1 MKNIFI
7 IDDHPLTI
15 SAYKS
20 LLADEFGNNVEVI
33 AAHNGNEI
41 IAKSKLQIATN
52 KVIDLAI
59 IDYSI
64 PASDT
69 GNIKNGMDAATY
81 ITTHFKNCKIVFLTM
96 HNEPLL
102 LQNLHLKFKPE
113 GIISK
118 NDIDSDSFPKIIRD
132 IIEGG
137 FYRSETMVEA
147 LKVMMSKNLNFD
159 EIDSQILLLIA
170 NKVKS
175 KDLINY
181 INLSQSAIEKRK
193 HKIKYQLIGDKGSD
207 KELISVAK
215 AYKLI

>member
-1 MKNIFI
+1 MKNFFI

-20 LLADEFGNNVEVI
+20 LLSQEFENEVQI
-33 AAHNGNEI
+33 ITAHNGNEVI
-41 IAKSKLQIATN
+41 SKTKSLIANNSNL
-52 KVIDLAI
+52 DLAI
-59 IDYSI
+59 IDFSI
-64 PASDT
+64 PASDNAT
-69 GNIKNGMDAATY
+69 IKNGMDVASLLTTY
-81 ITTHFKNCKIVFLTM
+81 FKECKLVFLTM

-102 LQNLHLKFKPE
+102 MQNLHLKFKPE

-118 NDIDSDSFPKIIRD
+118 NDIDSDSFSKIIRS
-132 IIEGG
+132 IMEGE
-137 FYRSETMVEA
+137 FYRSETMIES
-147 LKVMMSKNLNFD
+147 LKLIMSKNLNFD

-175 KDLINY
+175 KDLTSY
-181 INLSQSAIEKRK
+181 INLSMSAIEKRK
-193 HKIKYQLIGDKGSD
+193 YKIKYQLIGDKGSD